1 MQFVCI
7 SCSKDFE
14 ESCSGRK
21 TGAFQRAL
29 CRACTRRIV
38 SEHLDSLPSDVGQ
51 VWDKLLTRKESRD
64 KSERKRSRM
73 ALTRQE
79 VDKKDL
85 LLQLMRR
92 HNKTEYRVEDM
103 EVKVVVTQEK
113 VKVRILKD

>member
-1 MQFVCI
+1 
-7 SCSKDFE
+7 
-14 ESCSGRK
+14 
-21 TGAFQRAL
+21 
-29 CRACTRRIV
+29 
-38 SEHLDSLPSDVGQ
+38 
-51 VWDKLLTRKESRD
+51 
-64 KSERKRSRM
+64 M